1 MNVNDF
7 EVLKKKQETL
17 SMAKTRV
24 EMKIESLTK
33 EMKECENKLKEQ
45 GITDLENIDSVL
57 ESMKNE
63 LDSKYTELLNQVN
76 HYEENK
82 DIPYGYHFFRK

>member
-7 EVLKKKQETL
+7 EVLKKKQESL

-33 EMKECENKLKEQ
+33 EMKECEDKLKEQ
-45 GITDLENIDSVL
+45 GITDLDNIDSVL
-57 ESMKNE
+57 ESMRNE

-76 HYEENK
+76 HYEELYK
-82 DIPYGYHFFRK
+82 TV

>member
-7 EVLKKKQETL
+7 EVLKKKQESL

-63 LDSKYTELLNQVN
+63 LDSKYTELLTQVN
-76 HYEENK
+76 HYEELYK
-82 DIPYGYHFFRK
+82 TV

>member
-7 EVLKKKQETL
+7 EVLKKKQESL

-76 HYEENK
+76 HYEELYK
-82 DIPYGYHFFRK
+82 TI

>member
-7 EVLKKKQETL
+7 EALKKKQETL

-33 EMKECENKLKEQ
+33 EMKECEDKLKEQ

-76 HYEENK
+76 HYEELYK
-82 DIPYGYHFFRK
+82 TV

>member
-33 EMKECENKLKEQ
+33 EMKECESKLK
-45 GITDLENIDSVL
+45 
-57 ESMKNE
+57 
-63 LDSKYTELLNQVN
+63 
-76 HYEENK
+76 
-82 DIPYGYHFFRK
+82 

>member
-17 SMAKTRV
+17 SMARTRV

-76 HYEENK
+76 HYEELYK
-82 DIPYGYHFFRK
+82 TV

>member
-76 HYEENK
+76 HYEELYK
-82 DIPYGYHFFRK
+82 TV

>member
-7 EVLKKKQETL
+7 EALKKKQETL

-76 HYEENK
+76 HYEELYK
-82 DIPYGYHFFRK
+82 TL

>member
-7 EVLKKKQETL
+7 EALKKKQETL

-33 EMKECENKLKEQ
+33 EMKECEDKLKEQ
-45 GITDLENIDSVL
+45 GITDLENREVQK
-57 ESMKNE
+57 EKE
-63 LDSKYTELLNQVN
+63 QVKK
-76 HYEENK
+76 EEGNPEDK
-82 DIPYGYHFFRK
+82 PASPETKKQL

>member
-33 EMKECENKLKEQ
+33 EMKECEDKLKEQ

-57 ESMKNE
+57 ETMKNE

-76 HYEENK
+76 HYEELYK
-82 DIPYGYHFFRK
+82 SV

>member
-7 EVLKKKQETL
+7 EVLKKKQEAL

-57 ESMKNE
+57 ETMKNE

-76 HYEENK
+76 HYEELYK
-82 DIPYGYHFFRK
+82 TL

>member
-7 EVLKKKQETL
+7 EVLKKKQEAL

-57 ESMKNE
+57 ETMKNE

-76 HYEENK
+76 HYEELYK
-82 DIPYGYHFFRK
+82 SV

>member
-7 EVLKKKQETL
+7 EVLKKKQESL

-76 HYEENK
+76 HYEELYK
-82 DIPYGYHFFRK
+82 TV

>member
-7 EVLKKKQETL
+7 EVLKKKQESL

-76 HYEENK
+76 HYEELYK
-82 DIPYGYHFFRK
+82 SV

>member
-7 EVLKKKQETL
+7 EALKKKQETL

-33 EMKECENKLKEQ
+33 EMKECESKLKEQ

-76 HYEENK
+76 HYEELYK
-82 DIPYGYHFFRK
+82 TV

>member
-17 SMAKTRV
+17 SMARTRV

-57 ESMKNE
+57 ETMKNE
-63 LDSKYTELLNQVN
+63 LDSKYTELLDQVN
-76 HYEENK
+76 HYEELYK
-82 DIPYGYHFFRK
+82 TV

>member
-7 EVLKKKQETL
+7 EVLKKKQESL

-57 ESMKNE
+57 ETMKNE

-76 HYEENK
+76 HYEELYK
-82 DIPYGYHFFRK
+82 SV

>member
-17 SMAKTRV
+17 SMARTRV

-57 ESMKNE
+57 ETMKNE

-76 HYEENK
+76 HYEELYK
-82 DIPYGYHFFRK
+82 TV

>member
-57 ESMKNE
+57 ETMKNE

-76 HYEENK
+76 HYEELYK
-82 DIPYGYHFFRK
+82 TV